1 VLIAD
6 GRVVARASVENEG
19 RVAFDAAMEGIQRFA
34 VRLDPVEDTSA
45 AGTGPQAR
53 LVLIG

>member
-45 AGTGPQAR
+45 
-53 LVLIG
+53 